1 MILSKIKKFI
11 NKYLYNFFLKPNH
24 SINPEENKSIQIHEY
39 ELGAKRLKD
48 ILLKYNYKTF
58 IDIGASYGDFIN
70 LVKGSKENV
79 EILGFEPVLSVF
91 NSLQDRYSNV
101 DQISLYNLALGDFD
115 GSVDFHEN
123 EYTYSSSIL
132 PIGDL
137 HVKEFPFTKNYK
149 LSEVKIASLDN
160 FLSNK
165 NLEKPILIKVDVQ
178 GYEGRVILGGKKTF
192 SQADIVIVEL
202 SFCELYLGQP
212 LFETINQELNQLG
225 LFYSGCISQLCSP
238 DDNSILQ
245 QDALYLR
252 RF

>member
-1 MILSKIKKFI
+1 MILNKIKNFLKRHI
-11 NKYLYNFFLKPNH
+11 YNFVLKPKLNLN
-24 SINPEENKSIQIHEY
+24 SDENKSIHIYEY

-48 ILLKYNYKTF
+48 ILLKYNFKTF

-70 LVKGSKENV
+70 LVKENKDNI
-79 EILGFEPVLSVF
+79 EIIGFEPVLSVF
-91 NSLQDRYSNV
+91 SSLQDRYSNV
-101 DQISLYNLALGDFD
+101 GQISLYNLALGDFD

-123 EYTYSSSIL
+123 EYSYSSSIL

-160 FLSNK
+160 VLSNK

-225 LFYSGCISQLCSP
+225 LFYAGCISQLCSP

>member
-1 MILSKIKKFI
+1 MILFTLKKFI
-11 NKYLYNFFLKPNH
+11 KRYFYNYCLKPNH
-24 SINPEENKSIQIHEY
+24 NINPEENKSIQVHEY

-48 ILLKYNYKTF
+48 ILSKYDFKTF
-58 IDIGASYGDFIN
+58 IDIGASYGDFIC
-70 LVKGSKENV
+70 LVKEHKKNV
-79 EILGFEPVLSVF
+79 EIFGFEPILSVF
-91 NSLQDRYSNV
+91 YSLQNRYREV

-115 GSVDFHEN
+115 GYVDFNVN
-123 EYTYSSSIL
+123 EYSYSSSIL
-132 PIGDL
+132 PIGDI

-149 LSEVKIASLDN
+149 TSEVKITSLDN
-160 FLSNK
+160 VLRNK
-165 NLEKPILIKVDVQ
+165 NLEKPLLIKVDVQ

-192 SQADIVIVEL
+192 SQADIVIIEL

-212 LFETINQELNQLG
+212 LFEIINEELNQLG
-225 LFYSGCISQLCSP
+225 LFYAGCISQLCSP